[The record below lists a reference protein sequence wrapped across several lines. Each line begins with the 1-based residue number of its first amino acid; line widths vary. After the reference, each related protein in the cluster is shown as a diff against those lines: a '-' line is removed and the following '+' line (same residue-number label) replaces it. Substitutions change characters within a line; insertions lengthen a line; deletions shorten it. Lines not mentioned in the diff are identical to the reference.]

1 MNKQRNIQTQTTTQQ
16 MLPTFQ
22 LALVKLIEMSQAD
35 LEERVR
41 DEMVDNE
48 ALEERDP
55 SDVDDAPEA
64 EAFDDDEYG
73 VGEESGVE
81 AAMADYRTADDVP
94 DYLLARADASEREG
108 TFQISDGQTFYENL
122 QQQIGEYNLSD
133 HERHLMDYLIGS
145 LDEDGFLRK
154 ELTTLVD
161 ELAVYQN
168 IDTTTAELEHLLSIL
183 QRFEPRGI
191 GARNLQECLHLQLTD
206 PDYRSPWQ
214 GAALAVVDR
223 HFKLFVSKRWDQLRE
238 RLEVDK
244 ETFDHVLHEL
254 THLNPTPGRALG
266 EEMQTAAPTIVP
278 DFTVTIAPDGE
289 AIVTLNKDNIPELR
303 VSQTY
308 RETLA
313 AFSKRQ
319 KELSREQQEIHTY
332 TKKKVDD
339 AQEFISLIEHRNRAL
354 LSVMQT
360 IVKLQ
365 RPFFDDDD
373 EQLLRPMVLKDVAE
387 KLNFSKSTVSR
398 VTGSKYVQTAYGVY
412 PLKFFFSSQ
421 FTSEE
426 GDDISN
432 RQVKSALLEIVKQE
446 DKKKPLSD
454 EALAAAL
461 KEKGLPVARRTV
473 TKYREKLGLPTA
485 RLRKE

>member
-1 MNKQRNIQTQTTTQQ
+1 
-16 MLPTFQ
+16 
-22 LALVKLIEMSQAD
+22 
-35 LEERVR
+35 
-41 DEMVDNE
+41 
-48 ALEERDP
+48 
-55 SDVDDAPEA
+55 
-64 EAFDDDEYG
+64 
-73 VGEESGVE
+73 
-81 AAMADYRTADDVP
+81 
-94 DYLLARADASEREG
+94 
-108 TFQISDGQTFYENL
+108 
-122 QQQIGEYNLSD
+122 
-133 HERHLMDYLIGS
+133 MDYLIGS

-289 AIVTLNKDNIPELR
+289 AIVTLNKDNIPDLR

-319 KELSREQQEIHTY
+319 KELSR
-332 TKKKVDD
+332 
-339 AQEFISLIEHRNRAL
+339 
-354 LSVMQT
+354 
-360 IVKLQ
+360 
-365 RPFFDDDD
+365 
-373 EQLLRPMVLKDVAE
+373 
-387 KLNFSKSTVSR
+387 
-398 VTGSKYVQTAYGVY
+398 
-412 PLKFFFSSQ
+412 
-421 FTSEE
+421 
-426 GDDISN
+426 
-432 RQVKSALLEIVKQE
+432 
-446 DKKKPLSD
+446 
-454 EALAAAL
+454 
-461 KEKGLPVARRTV
+461 
-473 TKYREKLGLPTA
+473 
-485 RLRKE
+485 

>member
-1 MNKQRNIQTQTTTQQ
+1 
-16 MLPTFQ
+16 
-22 LALVKLIEMSQAD
+22 
-35 LEERVR
+35 
-41 DEMVDNE
+41 
-48 ALEERDP
+48 
-55 SDVDDAPEA
+55 
-64 EAFDDDEYG
+64 
-73 VGEESGVE
+73 
-81 AAMADYRTADDVP
+81 
-94 DYLLARADASEREG
+94 
-108 TFQISDGQTFYENL
+108 
-122 QQQIGEYNLSD
+122 
-133 HERHLMDYLIGS
+133 
-145 LDEDGFLRK
+145 
-154 ELTTLVD
+154 
-161 ELAVYQN
+161 
-168 IDTTTAELEHLLSIL
+168 
-183 QRFEPRGI
+183 
-191 GARNLQECLHLQLTD
+191 
-206 PDYRSPWQ
+206 
-214 GAALAVVDR
+214 
-223 HFKLFVSKRWDQLRE
+223 
-238 RLEVDK
+238 
-244 ETFDHVLHEL
+244 
-254 THLNPTPGRALG
+254 
-266 EEMQTAAPTIVP
+266 VP

-308 RETLA
+308 RDTLA

-339 AQEFISLIEHRNRAL
+339 AQDFISLIEHRNRAL

-373 EQLLRPMVLKDVAE
+373 ELLLRPMVLKDVAE
-387 KLNFSKSTVSR
+387 KLNFSTSTVSR